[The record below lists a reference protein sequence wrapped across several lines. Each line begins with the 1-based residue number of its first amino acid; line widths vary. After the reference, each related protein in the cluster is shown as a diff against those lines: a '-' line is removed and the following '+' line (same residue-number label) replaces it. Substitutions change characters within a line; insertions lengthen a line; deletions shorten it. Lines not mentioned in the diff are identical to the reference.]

1 LTIGHLLVLEQ
12 LPRVPKQPNI
22 LDDSKLE
29 GFMSAL
35 TSIFSWLGRFLK
47 KVRSIVLDLGTA
59 LVVMFVVIAIIEALT
74 ASGPDVEDP
83 SGKALLIDP
92 AGTVVDQEVFNSE
105 SLLTTVTDASSIQI
119 QTRDLIKLIRAAA
132 EDDSI
137 PAVVVDFSSTGFAG
151 PTTAINIAKELKA
164 LRDSGKRVIAFN
176 DRLSTTSYLMA
187 SQASEVWVHPVGS
200 ISVRGL
206 GGMRNYNKD
215 LFENLKITIHNYSQG
230 DFKSATETSWRS
242 SMSENDRMQREA
254 LLFPIWEEMKSL
266 MAEGRGIES
275 DDIQSFADNYVGFFG
290 EAAIGNIAYAQANNL
305 IDGTKSFPEFRKYMI
320 EEFGLDEE
328 AETETYKTISYA
340 EYAKQLTDD
349 SADSGNQIAVITAE
363 GVIREGE
370 ISQGVAGANGV
381 VKQIRKAHEDESTK
395 AIVFRVNSPGGSII
409 ASEMMR
415 DELLAA
421 KRKGIKVIVSMG
433 DYAASGGVYIS
444 TPADYI
450 FAEPTTITGS
460 IGVAIALPTLE
471 NAMDYIGVNF
481 DGVVTSKHGGWDP
494 TQAIDDD
501 LDKIFASWGSEAY
514 DRFINFVAESRSQ
527 TYDDIK
533 AIAGGRVWIATSA
546 KDIGLVDE
554 IGGIDDAL
562 TYAASLAE
570 LEDYQ
575 VEYYGQELSPEE
587 MILKEL
593 LEQLD
598 VSIGEPKVLSALDGI
613 ARLYDT
619 FIDIHEP
626 KALLTCKDCLV
637 DLD

>member
-1 LTIGHLLVLEQ
+1 M
-12 LPRVPKQPNI
+12 N
-22 LDDSKLE
+22 
-29 GFMSAL
+29 AL
-35 TSIFSWLGRFLK
+35 KSIFSWLGRFLEK
-47 KVRSIVLDLGTA
+47 ARTVMLNLGTA
-59 LVVMFVVIAIIEALT
+59 FVLIFFTIIIIGAFT
-74 ASGPDVEDP
+74 SSGPEVKDP
-83 SGKALLIDP
+83 SGRVLFIDP
-92 AGTVVDQEVFNSE
+92 VGTVVDQEVFNSDF
-105 SLLTTVTDASSIQI
+105 LFNFGTDSSTDQI
-119 QTRDLIKLIRAAA
+119 QTRDLIQLIRAVA
-132 EDDSI
+132 EDEEI
-137 PAVVVDFSSTGFAG
+137 PAVFIDFSATGFAG

-164 LRDSGKRVIAFN
+164 LRESGKRVIAMN
-176 DRLSTTSYLMA
+176 DRLSTASYLMA

-215 LFENLKITIHNYSQG
+215 LFDNLKINIHNYSQG

-242 SMSENDRMQREA
+242 SMSDNDRMQREA
-254 LLFPIWEEMKSL
+254 LLFPIWDEMKSL

-275 DDIQSFADNYVGFFG
+275 DDIQSFADGYVGFFG
-290 EAAIGNIAYAQANNL
+290 EAAIGNIAYAEANNI
-305 IDGTKSFPEFRKYMI
+305 IDGTKSFPEFRQYMI

-328 AETETYKTISYA
+328 AETETYKTISYN
-340 EYAKQLTDD
+340 EYAKQIDEELSESD
-349 SADSGNQIAVITAE
+349 NHIAVITAE
-363 GVIREGE
+363 GAIMEGE
-370 ISQGVAGANGV
+370 ITQGVAGANGV
-381 VKQIRKAHEDESTK
+381 VKQIRSAHEDENTK

-415 DELLAA
+415 DELFAA
-421 KRKGIKVIVSMG
+421 KEKGIDVIVSMG

-501 LDKIFASWGSEAY
+501 LDKIFAGWGADAY
-514 DRFINFVAESRSQ
+514 DRFVSFVAESRSQ
-527 TYDDIK
+527 SYADIK
-533 AIAGGRVWIATSA
+533 KIAGGRVWIATSA
-546 KDIGLVDE
+546 KEIGLVDE
-554 IGGIDDAL
+554 IGGIDEAIA
-562 TYAASLAE
+562 YAANMAE

-587 MILKEL
+587 LIIKEL
-593 LEQLD
+593 LENFD
-598 VSIGEPKVLSALDGI
+598 VSVGEPKVLSALNGI
-613 ARLYDT
+613 TDFYETLT
-619 FIDIHEP
+619 DIQEP